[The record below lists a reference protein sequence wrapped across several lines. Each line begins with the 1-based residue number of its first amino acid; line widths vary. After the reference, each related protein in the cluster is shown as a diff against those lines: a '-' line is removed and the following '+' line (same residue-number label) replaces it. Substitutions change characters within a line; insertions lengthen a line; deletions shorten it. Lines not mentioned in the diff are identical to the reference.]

1 MTGTNLQIITF
12 DKSQYGT
19 SDYPMGGKL
28 HSQWKTKIYKGWVRP
43 NLPSKEPQSD
53 NSQQA
58 IVH

>member
-28 HSQWKTKIYKGWVRP
+28 HSQWKTKIYKGWVPTKFDFQRAT
-43 NLPSKEPQSD
+43 KR
-53 NSQQA
+53 
-58 IVH
+58 